1 MISQEKNCR
10 RHRLLCAF
18 VFALL
23 AMQIVVAQTPPPVP
37 NPQSNSMTQEKK
49 NAPVE
54 PAPTPGQTRTP
65 PSSVSLQPAQLSSLQ
80 FIAPSG
86 LTVERLVESG
96 FRRRADLLAAQQRLA
111 IADGRLIQAGLRPN
125 PILASEY
132 GSPRFLGGSSEA
144 NLDVGITQLF
154 ETAGKRN
161 KRVQV
166 ARAERDQ
173 VRAEVLALQ
182 RQLAADMRAAYAK
195 AVGLGRQLDAFERLI
210 AADEELVRVTQARL
224 NEGDVAPLDL
234 NLVRVETDR
243 LRAQVIKTR
252 AELESEII
260 SLRALAGMET
270 IEPLQIAPLPER
282 PPRLDLGVSELT
294 EIALR
299 ERADLRAA
307 RWAEE
312 AATARISLARAQAT
326 PNIAGSVRY
335 SRENRITDLPASLG
349 VGPTRQVDN
358 FLRFGVSVD
367 IPVFNRNQGEIAASL
382 GERMQAQHQ
391 REFVEA
397 NIKRDV
403 TLAYRRYR
411 AAAEALVL
419 YATQIIPTAQKN
431 LQAVRS
437 AYNAGEFSIFDIVG
451 EQRRLIENETAYNDV
466 LTDYYSALADLE
478 RALGTTLPPSGFAPS
493 PITVIPNIDGIDA
506 GHLLR
511 SLKSSAAITKTV
523 DVRSE
528 LTPSTGAPRDA
539 THPAAKNAV
548 PPN

>member
-1 MISQEKNCR
+1 
-10 RHRLLCAF
+10 LCAF
-18 VFALL
+18 LITLL
-23 AMQIVVAQTPPPVP
+23 AVQVGAAQTPPPQ
-37 NPQSNSMTQEKK
+37 NPTSNPMTQEKK
-49 NAPVE
+49 SAPAAPT
-54 PAPTPGQTRTP
+54 PAPTPGQTGSP
-65 PSSVSLQPAQLSSLQ
+65 PSSVALQPVQFSSSQ
-80 FIAPSG
+80 FIGPSG

-96 FRRRADLLAAQQRLA
+96 FSRRADLLAAQQRLA

-161 KRVQV
+161 KRIQV

-182 RQLAADMRAAYAK
+182 RQLAADIRAAYAK
-195 AVGLGRQLDAFERLI
+195 AAGLGRQLDAFERLI
-210 AADEELVRVTQARL
+210 AADQELVRVTQARL

-234 NLVRVETDR
+234 NLVRVETNR

-252 AELESEII
+252 AELEADII

-282 PPRLDLGVSELT
+282 PPRLDLAVSELT
-294 EIALR
+294 AIALR
-299 ERADLRAA
+299 ERADLRAV
-307 RWAEE
+307 RLAEE
-312 AATARISLARAQAT
+312 VAAARIALARSQAT

-335 SRENRITDLPASLG
+335 SREKRITDLPEALG
-349 VGPTRQVDN
+349 VGPARQTDN

-367 IPVFNRNQGEIAASL
+367 IPVFNRNQGEIAAAV

-403 TLAYRRYR
+403 ALAYTRYR
-411 AAAEALVL
+411 AAAEALIL
-419 YATQIIPTAQKN
+419 YTTQIIPTAQKN

-437 AYNAGEFSIFDIVG
+437 AYSAGEFSIFDIVG
-451 EQRRLIENETAYNDV
+451 EQRRLIENETAYNEV
-466 LTDYYSALADLE
+466 ITDYYSALAELE

-493 PITVIPNIDGIDA
+493 PITVVPDIDGIDA
-506 GHLLR
+506 GRLLR
-511 SLKSSAAITKTV
+511 SLKSSGVTTKAV

-528 LTPSTGAPRDA
+528 PMLQTGVARDA
-539 THPAAKNAV
+539 TQPPAQKAV

>member
-1 MISQEKNCR
+1 MSR
-10 RHRLLCAF
+10 RWLCAMLSF
-18 VFALL
+18 LVL
-23 AMQIVVAQTPPPVP
+23 AQIVSAQTPP
-37 NPQSNSMTQEKK
+37 SGE
-49 NAPVE
+49 
-54 PAPTPGQTRTP
+54 RTP
-65 PSSVSLQPAQLSSLQ
+65 RPEDKKSLTATVTQNPESTPVATTQQPGSAVPQQQIKLSSSQ
-80 FIAPSG
+80 FIAPLGS
-86 LTVERLVESG
+86 TVELLVDSA

-111 IADGRLIQAGLRPN
+111 IAEGRLIQAGLRPN
-125 PILASEY
+125 PVLDSEY
-132 GSPRFLGGSSEA
+132 GSPKFLGGSSESDLNA
-144 NLDVGITQLF
+144 GITQLF

-161 KRVQV
+161 KRIAV
-166 ARAERDQ
+166 ARAERDH

-182 RQLAADMRAAYAK
+182 RLSGADIRAAYAR
-195 AVGLGRQLDAFERLI
+195 AIGLGRQLDAFERLI

-252 AELESEII
+252 ADLEAEII

-282 PPRLDLGVSELT
+282 PPRLDLALTDLT

-307 RWAEE
+307 RLAEE
-312 AATARISLARAQAT
+312 AAGARINLARAQAV
-326 PNIAGSVRY
+326 PNVAASVRY
-335 SRENRITDLPASLG
+335 SREKRITDLPDTLG
-349 VGPTRQVDN
+349 VGPARQVDN

-367 IPVFNRNQGEIAASL
+367 IPVFNRNQGEIAAAI
-382 GERMQAQHQ
+382 GERTQAQHQ

-403 TLAYRRYR
+403 TLAHRRYR

-431 LQAVRS
+431 LDAVRR

-451 EQRRLIENETAYNDV
+451 EQRRLIENETAYNEV
-466 LTDYYSALADLE
+466 LTDYYSALAELE

-493 PITVIPNIDGIDA
+493 PITVIPNLDGIDA
-506 GHLLR
+506 GRLLR
-511 SLKSSAAITKTV
+511 SLKSSAVKMKET
-523 DVRSE
+523 DLGSE
-528 LTPSTGAPRDA
+528 LMTPS
-539 THPAAKNAV
+539 AV
-548 PPN
+548 PRNGTQPQVNKVAPPD

>member
-1 MISQEKNCR
+1 MSR
-10 RHRLLCAF
+10 RWLCAMLSLI
-18 VFALL
+18 VL
-23 AMQIVVAQTPPPVP
+23 AQIVSAQTPSGG
-37 NPQSNSMTQEKK
+37 N
-49 NAPVE
+49 
-54 PAPTPGQTRTP
+54 TP
-65 PSSVSLQPAQLSSLQ
+65 PSTPVTQGSALTQAVTIQQPSTVQQQIKLSSSQ
-80 FIAPSG
+80 FVVPLGS
-86 LTVERLVESG
+86 TVELLVDSA

-111 IADGRLIQAGLRPN
+111 IAEGRLIQAGLRPN
-125 PILASEY
+125 PVLDSEY
-132 GSPRFLGGSSEA
+132 GSPKFLGGSSESEINA
-144 NLDVGITQLF
+144 GITQIF

-161 KRVQV
+161 KRIAV

-182 RQLAADMRAAYAK
+182 RQSAADIRASYAR
-195 AVGLGRQLDAFERLI
+195 AIGLARQLDAFERLI

-252 AELESEII
+252 SELESEII

-282 PPRLDLGVSELT
+282 PPRLDLALSDLT

-307 RWAEE
+307 RFAED
-312 AATARISLARAQAT
+312 AAAARIRLARAQAV
-326 PNIAGSVRY
+326 PNVAASVRY
-335 SRENRITDLPASLG
+335 SRERRITDLPDTLG
-349 VGPTRQVDN
+349 VGPARQEDN

-367 IPVFNRNQGEIAASL
+367 IPLFNRNQGEIAAAT
-382 GERMQAQHQ
+382 GERTQAQHQ

-403 TLAYRRYR
+403 TLAFRRYR

-431 LQAVRS
+431 LEAVRS
-437 AYNAGEFSIFDIVG
+437 AYSAGEFSIFDIVG
-451 EQRRLIENETAYNDV
+451 EQRRLIENETAYNEV
-466 LTDYYSALADLE
+466 LTDYYNALAELE
-478 RALGTTLPPSGFAPS
+478 KALGTTIPPSGFAPS
-493 PITVIPNIDGIDA
+493 PTTVIPNLDGIDT
-506 GHLLR
+506 GNLLR
-511 SLKSSAAITKTV
+511 SLKSSGLRLQSTKPEADQIPIQKT
-523 DVRSE
+523 
-528 LTPSTGAPRDA
+528 APLGERVV
-539 THPAAKNAV
+539 PKN
-548 PPN
+548 

>member
-1 MISQEKNCR
+1 
-10 RHRLLCAF
+10 
-18 VFALL
+18 
-23 AMQIVVAQTPPPVP
+23 
-37 NPQSNSMTQEKK
+37 
-49 NAPVE
+49 
-54 PAPTPGQTRTP
+54 
-65 PSSVSLQPAQLSSLQ
+65 
-80 FIAPSG
+80 
-86 LTVERLVESG
+86 LVESG
-96 FRRRADLLAAQQRLA
+96 FNRRADLLAAQQRLA
-111 IADGRLIQAGLRPN
+111 IAEGRLIQAGLRPN
-125 PILASEY
+125 PVLDSEY

-161 KRVQV
+161 KRIQV

-210 AADEELVRVTQARL
+210 AADQELVRVTQARL

-252 AELESEII
+252 ADLEADII
-260 SLRALAGMET
+260 SLRALAGMEM

-282 PPRLDLGVSELT
+282 PPRLDLAVSELT
-294 EIALR
+294 AIALR

-307 RWAEE
+307 RLAEE
-312 AATARISLARAQAT
+312 AATARISLARSQAT

-335 SRENRITDLPASLG
+335 SREKRITDLPGTLG
-349 VGPTRQVDN
+349 VGPVRQTDN

-367 IPVFNRNQGEIAASL
+367 IPVFNRNQGEIAAAV

-403 TLAYRRYR
+403 TLAYTHYR
-411 AAAEALVL
+411 AAAEELVL

-437 AYNAGEFSIFDIVG
+437 AYNAGEFSIFDVVG
-451 EQRRLIENETAYNDV
+451 EQRRLIENETAYNEV
-466 LTDYYSALADLE
+466 LTDYYSALAELE

-493 PITVIPNIDGIDA
+493 PITVIPNLDGIDA
-506 GHLLR
+506 GRLLR
-511 SLKSSAAITKTV
+511 SLKSSAVTTKAV

-528 LTPSTGAPRDA
+528 LKSLTGVARDV
-539 THPAAKNAV
+539 TQPPEKKAV

>member
-1 MISQEKNCR
+1 MSR
-10 RHRLLCAF
+10 RSLCALIS
-18 VFALL
+18 LL
-23 AMQIVVAQTPPPVP
+23 LVAPLLSAQTLPSAEQAPG
-37 NPQSNSMTQEKK
+37 TGDKK
-49 NAPVE
+49 TV
-54 PAPTPGQTRTP
+54 TGQTPRQTAPARAGTTP
-65 PSSVSLQPAQLSSLQ
+65 QQPTSTVSQQPIQLSSAQ

-86 LTVERLVESG
+86 LTVEQLVESG

-111 IADGRLIQAGLRPN
+111 IAEGRLIQAGLRPN
-125 PILASEY
+125 PVLASEY

-154 ETAGKRN
+154 ETAGKRS

-182 RQLAADMRAAYAK
+182 RQSAADMRAAYAR

-224 NEGDVAPLDL
+224 KEGDVAPLDL

-243 LRAQVIKTR
+243 LRAQVIRTR
-252 AELESEII
+252 AELETQII

-270 IEPLQIAPLPER
+270 IEPLQIVALPER
-282 PPRLDLGVSELT
+282 PARLDLAVGELT

-307 RWAEE
+307 HLAEE
-312 AATARISLARAQAT
+312 VAAARISLAKAQGT
-326 PNIAGSVRY
+326 PNVAASVRY
-335 SRENRITDLPASLG
+335 SREKRITDLPETLG
-349 VGPTRQVDN
+349 VGPAKQVDN

-367 IPVFNRNQGEIAASL
+367 IPIFNRNQGEIAAAL
-382 GERMQAQHQ
+382 GERAQAQRQ
-391 REFVEA
+391 REFVET

-403 TLAYRRYR
+403 ALAYRRYR

-419 YATQIIPTAQKN
+419 YATQIMPTAEKN
-431 LQAVRS
+431 LQAVRA

-466 LTDYYSALADLE
+466 LNDYYSALAELE
-478 RALGTTLPPSGFAPS
+478 RALGTTIPATGFAPG
-493 PITVIPNIDGIDA
+493 PITVIPDIDGIDA
-506 GHLLR
+506 GRLLR
-511 SLKSSAAITKTV
+511 SLKSSGLRVQPTSGRPEGLLVSPGGTQPVTEK
-523 DVRSE
+523 
-528 LTPSTGAPRDA
+528 
-539 THPAAKNAV
+539 V
-548 PPN
+548 P